1 MPDLFRG
8 IVNREAKDST
18 PWWPEPNRPDK
29 NLPNIVTALLDDT
42 GRAQALWERVLEAS
56 SDVFLD
62 GDKSG
67 LHVLLLFWSI
77 AS

>member
-18 PWWPEPNRPDK
+18 PWWPEPNRLDK

-42 GRAQALWERVLEAS
+42 GCAQSVR
-56 SDVFLD
+56 
-62 GDKSG
+62 GKSARSFIG
-67 LHVLLLFWSI
+67 RLS
-77 AS
+77 